1 MFRPAARCGRSSCS
15 RSIPGRSARPRPI
28 EARSN
33 DDATGAGRMRLSNVP
48 LVAGVTFALVSTGP
62 AGYAAPASEASGR
75 RGHFM
80 SARAGHSPEPG
91 SSARAPDAK
100 VEAGASIY
108 GDYCSSCHGE
118 QLRNTSG
125 GVTFDLR
132 RLRPEDR
139 DRFAK
144 AVLDGKGPMPPWR
157 GVLRIE
163 QIE

>member
-1 MFRPAARCGRSSCS
+1 
-15 RSIPGRSARPRPI
+15 
-28 EARSN
+28 
-33 DDATGAGRMRLSNVP
+33 MRLSNVP
-48 LVAGVTFALVSTGP
+48 LVAGVTFALVSTG
-62 AGYAAPASEASGR
+62 
-75 RGHFM
+75 
-80 SARAGHSPEPG
+80 SAVQA
-91 SSARAPDAK
+91 DAK

-157 GVLRIE
+157 GVLKIE
-163 QIE
+163 QVEAIWAYIRATVDR